1 MLKLKSALQKV
12 SRKQSELAKHLGL
25 SQAAVAQIINH
36 GEWPKRLDEL
46 DLRERILDFLEQAN
60 ATEADLSSAF
70 DAVDLA
76 DVRERVRAF
85 LADIGAD
92 PVDLADM
99 LEPQVSEPRANAAR
113 SVSPSKTSAS
123 EVSAKAKTTPSSNQE
138 DSMLLRKQALFP
150 TTRKHFGLFRDPFQ
164 DDIQAHEDMY
174 VSPDVRYVREA
185 MFQTA
190 KHGGLLAVVAES
202 GAGKTTL
209 MRDLEDRIVR
219 ETQPILLIKPY
230 VLAMED
236 NDQKGKT
243 LKATHIAESL
253 MAAVAPLEKVKSSPE
268 ARFAQLHKALKES
281 HAAGY
286 RHCLVIDE
294 AHALPIATL
303 KHLKRF
309 FELEMGFKKLLSII
323 LIGQPELKAKLSER
337 NQDVREVVQR
347 CEMVELAPLDGGR
360 LDEYLKFKFDRLGK
374 PVSEVIDASG
384 IDALRTK
391 LTVASTRRDR
401 PETVSLLYPLAVGN
415 LLTACMNLAAEI
427 GAPTVT
433 GDVVKGV

>member
-1 MLKLKSALQKV
+1 MLKLKNVLLKAGC
-12 SRKQSELAKHLGL
+12 KQADLAKALNV
-25 SQAAVAQIINH
+25 SQATVAQIVNH
-36 GEWPKRLDEL
+36 GEWPKSLDEL
-46 DLRERILDFLEQAN
+46 DLQERICDFLGAKGVAPAELASVF
-60 ATEADLSSAF
+60 EE
-70 DAVDLA
+70 VDPA
-76 DVRERVRAF
+76 DVRERISAF
-85 LADIGAD
+85 LAEIGA
-92 PVDLADM
+92 PQGISAADLASV
-99 LEPQVSEPRANAAR
+99 LEAKVSEPRAVLADTAAR
-113 SVSPSKTSAS
+113 SVPKSKPAT
-123 EVSAKAKTTPSSNQE
+123 ESNQE
-138 DSMLLRKQALFP
+138 ESMLLRKQTLYPAA
-150 TTRKHFGLFRDPFQ
+150 RKHFGLFRDPFQ
-164 DDIQAHEDMY
+164 DDIQSHEDMY
-174 VSPDVRYVREA
+174 VSPDIRYIREA

-219 ETQPILLIKPY
+219 ENQPILLIKPY

-243 LKATHIAESL
+243 LKATHIAEAL
-253 MAAVAPLEKVKSSPE
+253 MAAVAPLEKPKSSPE
-268 ARFAQLHKALKES
+268 ARFAQLHKALRES
-281 HAAGY
+281 HTAGY

-294 AHALPIATL
+294 AHSLPIPTI

-309 FELEMGFKKLLSII
+309 FELELGFKKLLSII

-374 PVSEVIDASG
+374 PIGEVIDPSG
-384 IDALRTK
+384 IDALRAK
-391 LTVASTRRDR
+391 LTITSTRRDR

-427 GAPTVT
+427 GVPTVT
-433 GDVVKGV
+433 ADVVKGV

>member
-1 MLKLKSALQKV
+1 MLKLKNVLQKAG
-12 SRKQSELAKHLGL
+12 SKQADLAKSLNV
-25 SQAAVAQIINH
+25 SQATVAQIVNH
-36 GEWPKRLDEL
+36 GEWPKSLDAT
-46 DLRERILDFLEQAN
+46 DLQERIRAFLVAAGVAPGELA
-60 ATEADLSSAF
+60 SVF
-70 DAVDLA
+70 DEVDQA
-76 DVRERVRAF
+76 DVRERISAF
-85 LADIGAD
+85 LAEIGAD
-92 PVDLADM
+92 PADLSSV
-99 LEPQVSEPRANAAR
+99 LEAKVSEPRANAAR
-113 SVSPSKTSAS
+113 SVPKSKSAT
-123 EVSAKAKTTPSSNQE
+123 ESNQE
-138 DSMLLRKQALFP
+138 ESMLLRKQTLFP
-150 TTRKHFGLFRDPFQ
+150 ATRKHFGLFRDPFQ
-164 DDIQAHEDMY
+164 DDIQSHEDMY
-174 VSPDVRYVREA
+174 VSPDIRYIREA

-219 ETQPILLIKPY
+219 ENQPILLIKPY

-243 LKATHIAESL
+243 LKATHIAEAL
-253 MAAVAPLEKVKSSPE
+253 MAAVAPLEKPKSSPE
-268 ARFAQLHKALKES
+268 ARFAQLHKALRES
-281 HAAGY
+281 HTAGY

-294 AHALPIATL
+294 AHSLPIPTI

-309 FELEMGFKKLLSII
+309 FELELGFKKLLSII

-374 PVSEVIDASG
+374 PIGEVIDVSG
-384 IDALRTK
+384 IDALRAK
-391 LTVASTRRDR
+391 LTITSTRRDR

-427 GAPTVT
+427 GVPTVT
-433 GDVVKGV
+433 ADVVKGV